1 MIISTLRVLLVLLV
15 TVCFSIL
22 ALIAAPFDRRGS
34 AFHALS
40 RPWARTVLRIC
51 RVKVHAEGLE
61 NIVAGTTYVY
71 VSNHAS
77 MFDIPA
83 VMVGIHTD
91 IRIVYK
97 KELAYMPIWGWAL
110 AAGPFISIDR
120 FSAKDAMKSL
130 EKAAEKMK
138 HGASVL
144 LFAEGTRTRTGKLQ
158 PFKRGAFTLA
168 AKSGIPIV
176 PLTINNSFKIMPKGS
191 LRIRPVD
198 ISIIV
203 DKPISTVGADTKSAE
218 LELMESVRRSI
229 EKHYIDQG

>member
-1 MIISTLRVLLVLLV
+1 MIVSTLKVLLVLLV
-15 TVCFSIL
+15 TVFYSTL
-22 ALIAAPFDRRGS
+22 ALIAAPFDRKGS
-34 AFHALS
+34 AFHTLC
-40 RPWARTVLRIC
+40 RPWARTILRIC
-51 RVKVHAEGLE
+51 RVKVRAEGLE
-61 NIVAGTTYVY
+61 NIQPRTTYVY

-83 VMVGIHTD
+83 VMVGIHSD

-97 KELAYMPIWGWAL
+97 KELAYVPIWGWAL

-120 FSAKDAMKSL
+120 FSAKDAMRSL
-130 EKAAEKMK
+130 EKASEKMK
-138 HGASVL
+138 HGVSVL

-168 AKSGIPIV
+168 AKAGIPIV

-191 LRIRPVD
+191 VRIRPVD

-203 DKPISTVGADTKSAE
+203 DNPISTVGADTKSE
-218 LELMESVRRSI
+218 EMELMESVRRSI